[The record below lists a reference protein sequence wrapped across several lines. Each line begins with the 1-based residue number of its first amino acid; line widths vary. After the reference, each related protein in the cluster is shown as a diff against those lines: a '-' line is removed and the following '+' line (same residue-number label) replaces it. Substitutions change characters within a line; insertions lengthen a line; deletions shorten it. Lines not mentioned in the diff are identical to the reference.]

1 VRNVTRQRLLVVT
14 YALFTVVS
22 NSYAT
27 ITGGEVAEK
36 GGNPE
41 MEVAGLDI
49 CVSVCSRIKNHKK
62 YIRRSLKNLFANV
75 RPWICKFAL
84 SSKKSQP

>member
-1 VRNVTRQRLLVVT
+1 MRNVTRQRLLVVT

-22 NSYAT
+22 NSYAK

-49 CVSVCSRIKNHKK
+49 CVSVCSRIKNPNLAKKTTPHK
-62 YIRRSLKNLFANV
+62 
-75 RPWICKFAL
+75 
-84 SSKKSQP
+84 

>member
-1 VRNVTRQRLLVVT
+1 MQIFRISSWWFCAKRYPPKTSCSS

-22 NSYAT
+22 NSYAK

-49 CVSVCSRIKNHKK
+49 CVSVCSRIKNPNLAKKTTPHK
-62 YIRRSLKNLFANV
+62 
-75 RPWICKFAL
+75 
-84 SSKKSQP
+84 

>member
-1 VRNVTRQRLLVVT
+1 MRNVTHQRLLVVT

-22 NSYAT
+22 NSYAK

-41 MEVAGLDI
+41 MEVAGLDS
-49 CVSVCSRIKNHKK
+49 VSMCSRIKN
-62 YIRRSLKNLFANV
+62 
-75 RPWICKFAL
+75 P
-84 SSKKSQP
+84 

>member
-1 VRNVTRQRLLVVT
+1 MRNVTRQRLLVVT

-22 NSYAT
+22 NSYAKM
-27 ITGGEVAEK
+27 TGGEVAEK

-49 CVSVCSRIKNHKK
+49 CVSVCLSIKNPNPCQ
-62 YIRRSLKNLFANV
+62 KNHT
-75 RPWICKFAL
+75 
-84 SSKKSQP
+84 SQIENT

>member
-1 VRNVTRQRLLVVT
+1 MRNVTRQRLLVVT

-22 NSYAT
+22 YSYAK

-36 GGNPE
+36 GGKPE

-49 CVSVCSRIKNHKK
+49 YVCP
-62 YIRRSLKNLFANV
+62 FV
-75 RPWICKFAL
+75 RA
-84 SSKKSQP
+84 